1 MNTILFERF
10 KALHF
15 VGMLSLALILL
26 YVPNLAQ
33 SAQSASNVRDAVTL
47 ELGKGGSLYWGTA
60 NGLQV
65 SKDEG
70 KTWSQITLPSEAQG
84 TPISGVAQAAEKP
97 NTLYLAGPNFGVL
110 QSKDGGKRWKN
121 VSEALPNKKV
131 AALTTHADQPETVY
145 AYIEG
150 KGIFRSQDA
159 GASWRM
165 VDQGPRSAIKNV
177 IHTDM
182 PGSMETGWL
191 FAATKDGVRRS
202 MDCFCGWHK
211 AGDIDSEV
219 YAVTYDPDEPQR
231 VYAATEKGI
240 FVSADGGE
248 AWNAIETPETRVT
261 ALVAGPSGL
270 LYAAGKD
277 ALYRSRGQGAAW
289 EKVRG
294 K

>member
-1 MNTILFERF
+1 MNTTFFDRF
-10 KALHF
+10 KTAHF
-15 VGMLSLALILL
+15 VGMLSLGLALLN
-26 YVPNLAQ
+26 VPNPAQ
-33 SAQSASNVRDAVTL
+33 SAQSASGAMDAVTL
-47 ELGKGGSLYWGTA
+47 ELGEGGDLYWGTA
-60 NGLQV
+60 KGLQV

-70 KTWSQITLPSEAQG
+70 KAWSQITLPAEAQDS
-84 TPISGVAQAAEKP
+84 PISGVAQAAEDP
-97 NTLYLAGPNFGVL
+97 NTLYLAGPGFGVL

-121 VSEALPNKKV
+121 ISQALPSKKV
-131 AALTTHADQPETVY
+131 TALTAHADQPETVY

-159 GASWRM
+159 GASWRV
-165 VDQGPRSAIKNV
+165 VDQGPRSVIKKV

-231 VYAATEKGI
+231 VYAAAEKGI
-240 FVSADGGE
+240 FVSTDGGE
-248 AWNAIETPETRVT
+248 TWNAIETPGTRAT

-277 ALYRSRGQGAAW
+277 ALYRSRDQGAAW